1 MRVSN
6 PLIKRRKR
14 KINLDNLISDLDN
27 LRFIVLYQQHI
38 DTFGINSVKA
48 PVITKLINSYKG
60 KIEIQ
65 KTTVIVDG
73 CPLPSVQEDIHQ
85 ILSKNYGKKLSK
97 SQIQFI
103 DEADKYYKVVNSADG
118 LAYQLNKAYKDIVEG
133 KSGPFDDRRVDF
145 HIINDPRKGKKPKYL
160 RKYL

>member
-14 KINLDNLISDLDN
+14 KINLDNILSDLDN

-38 DTFGINSVKA
+38 DTFGVNSVKA
-48 PVITKLINSYKG
+48 PVITKLINSYKE
-60 KIEIQ
+60 KIDIR
-65 KTTVIVDG
+65 KTTVIIDG

-103 DEADKYYKVVNSADG
+103 DEADKYYRVVNSADS
-118 LAYQLNKAYKDIVEG
+118 LAYQLNKAYRDIVEG
-133 KSGPFDDRRVDF
+133 KSGPFDNRRIDF
-145 HIINDPRKGKKPKYL
+145 HVIQDSKKGRKPKFIKNYL
-160 RKYL
+160 

>member
-1 MRVSN
+1 MV
-6 PLIKRRKR
+6 KRRKR
-14 KINLDNLISDLDN
+14 KINLDNLISDIDN

-60 KIEIQ
+60 KIDIQ

-73 CPLPSVQEDIHQ
+73 FPLPSVQEDIHQ

-103 DEADKYYKVVNSADG
+103 DEADKYYGVVNVADSI
-118 LAYQLNKAYKDIVEG
+118 AYQLNKAYNDIVEG
-133 KSGPFDDRRVDF
+133 KTGPFDERRVDF
-145 HIINDPRKGKKPKYL
+145 HIINDSKKGKKPKYL